1 MVTSF
6 VESLRWTI
14 VAPLPAIMVLD
25 VLALNANL
33 LSKVAKAA
41 VAFVVSHVRSHA
53 NSLKVQTSRGN
64 YLSLLSGSL
73 LTIRTKQIN
82 FDDHDSCERNG

>member
-6 VESLRWTI
+6 VESLHWTV

-53 NSLKVQTSRGN
+53 DSLKVQTSRGN
-64 YLSLLSGSL
+64 YLSLLSL
-73 LTIRTKQIN
+73 LTVRTKQVN
-82 FDDHDSCERNG
+82 FDDCDSCERNG